1 MEITLTKEQA
11 VTLLAILSV
20 TESDVLESI
29 VDKLAEYCRSKE

>member
-20 TESDVLESI
+20 TESDILESI
-29 VDKLAEYCRSKE
+29 VDELSAYCLRGE